1 MNQEER
7 KQKIDAI
14 LGRTQSGRNGIPVE
28 LWLAAEDG
36 KPGEPEFEEW
46 LVCCTEA
53 VDDYFAMTGK
63 KDHDSIFA
71 QAEKGGRHER
81 KGERV
86 TVPHQR

>member
-14 LGRTQSGRNGIPVE
+14 LGEVKKKAEYPGISPE
-28 LWLAAEDG
+28 LWITAEQG

-71 QAEKGGRHER
+71 QYVREYGRRER
-81 KGERV
+81 REA
-86 TVPHQR
+86 

>member
-46 LVCCTEA
+46 MRCCTEM
-53 VDDYFAMTGK
+53 VDAYQIEEGK
-63 KDHDSIFA
+63 RDTDSIFA
-71 QAEKGGRHER
+71 WYVRTYGRRE
-81 KGERV
+81 V
-86 TVPHQR
+86 